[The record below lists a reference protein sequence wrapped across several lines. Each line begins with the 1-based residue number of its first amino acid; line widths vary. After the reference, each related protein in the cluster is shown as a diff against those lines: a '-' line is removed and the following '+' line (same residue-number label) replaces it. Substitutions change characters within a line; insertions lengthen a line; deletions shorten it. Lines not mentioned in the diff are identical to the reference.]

1 MNILVEKG
9 STNDVDQL
17 SQLYDD
23 VNDFLEGGINYP
35 GWKKGIYPTRK
46 EAANGIANDTL
57 FVAKISGNIVG
68 SIILNHEPEPAYHRV
83 KWKVNAEYSNIFVVH
98 TFVVHPAY
106 LKNGIGMDLLH
117 FAVQHARNEQAKSIR
132 LDVYEHN
139 MPAIRLYEKCGF
151 EYVDTVDLGLG
162 EYGLNDFRLYE
173 KVL

>member
-9 STNDVDQL
+9 SATDIDQL

-23 VNDFLEGGINYP
+23 LNDFLEGGINYP

-46 EAANGIANDTL
+46 EAANGVANDIL

-68 SIILNHEPEPAYHRV
+68 SVILNHEPEPAYHKV
-83 KWKVNAEYSNIFVVH
+83 KWNVDADYSNIFVVH

-106 LKNGIGMDLLH
+106 LKNRIGTELMNY
-117 FAVQHARNEQAKSIR
+117 AVQHAMNEHAKSIR

-139 MPAIRLYEKCGF
+139 SRLSGYTKN
-151 EYVDTVDLGLG
+151 V
-162 EYGLNDFRLYE
+162 GLNMWTPWIWGLLSM
-173 KVL
+173 V